1 MRLSGCHSG
10 CLPTL
15 AATLVASPLWLPF
28 WLPPP
33 LWLPP
38 HSGCL
43 PPQATEAQLRR
54 LVEHGRVA
62 GIETRRLEHHG
73 VSTTTPVPMRGLD
86 ADAHDDAHDGE
97 LPTSPSRP
105 TRRSPLEVVLRSAFG
120 SSGAVSG
127 ADVVSGE
134 RSCSPFTAVLAADAP
149 ADAAHEEAQVQQLSQ
164 QRAVAAEAAY
174 VSGQGAAMALFGML
188 RGAGVGVHVAGS
200 E

>member
-1 MRLSGCHSG
+1 
-10 CLPTL
+10 
-15 AATLVASPLWLPF
+15 
-28 WLPPP
+28 
-33 LWLPP
+33 
-38 HSGCL
+38 
-43 PPQATEAQLRR
+43 
-54 LVEHGRVA
+54 
-62 GIETRRLEHHG
+62 
-73 VSTTTPVPMRGLD
+73 MRGLD

-174 VSGQGAAMALFGML
+174 ASGQGAAMALFGML
-188 RGAGVGVHVAGS
+188 RGAGVGVHVSCGGKRV
-200 E
+200 EFR

>member
-1 MRLSGCHSG
+1 
-10 CLPTL
+10 
-15 AATLVASPLWLPF
+15 
-28 WLPPP
+28 
-33 LWLPP
+33 
-38 HSGCL
+38 
-43 PPQATEAQLRR
+43 
-54 LVEHGRVA
+54 
-62 GIETRRLEHHG
+62 
-73 VSTTTPVPMRGLD
+73 MRGLD

-120 SSGAVSG
+120 SSSAP
-127 ADVVSGE
+127 VSGE

-174 VSGQGAAMALFGML
+174 ASGQGAAMALFGML

>member
-15 AATLVASPLWLPF
+15 AAS
-28 WLPPP
+28 P

-73 VSTTTPVPMRGLD
+73 VSTATPVPMRGLD

-174 VSGQGAAMALFGML
+174 ASGQGAAMALFGML